1 MLDPKAIIPGARST
15 VTFKPDRMVREL
27 VAYGEPEAAATLT
40 QLDAE
45 AVAAIGV
52 LASRHYSAP
61 DNPMLDTAI
70 CRAVVEFIE
79 GTARPLRRRRRVYPK
94 HRE

>member
-1 MLDPKAIIPGARST
+1 VLDPKAIISGARST
-15 VTFKPDRMVREL
+15 VSFKPERMVREL

-40 QLDAE
+40 QLNPE
-45 AVAAIGV
+45 AVAAVGV

-70 CRAVVEFIE
+70 CRAIVEFIE
-79 GTARPLRRRRRVYPK
+79 GAARPLRRKRRVYSK
-94 HRE
+94 HRG

>member
-1 MLDPKAIIPGARST
+1 ML
-15 VTFKPDRMVREL
+15 REL
-27 VAYGEPEAAATLT
+27 MAYGELEAAATLS

-45 AVAAIGV
+45 AIAAIGV

-79 GTARPLRRRRRVYPK
+79 GTARPLRRKRRVYPK
-94 HRE
+94 PRKSGKV